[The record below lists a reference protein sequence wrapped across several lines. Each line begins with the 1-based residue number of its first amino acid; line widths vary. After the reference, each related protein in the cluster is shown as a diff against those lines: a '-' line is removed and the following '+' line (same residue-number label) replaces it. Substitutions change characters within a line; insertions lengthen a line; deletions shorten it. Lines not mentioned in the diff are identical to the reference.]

1 MGIFII
7 TPNLIG
13 YANGAG
19 TTAASFLKIGV
30 GARAAAMGDA
40 FTALAD
46 DPTALYWN
54 PAALIKL
61 KERQLSATYNVWF
74 AEINQGYVGVGFPLS
89 RGVLGGGINY
99 VSMGI

>member
-1 MGIFII
+1 MGIFIL

-13 YANGAG
+13 YANEPG

-46 DPTALYWN
+46 DPTALYWKLAN
-54 PAALIKL
+54 PLL
-61 KERQLSATYNVWF
+61 WE
-74 AEINQGYVGVGFPLS
+74 
-89 RGVLGGGINY
+89 
-99 VSMGI
+99 